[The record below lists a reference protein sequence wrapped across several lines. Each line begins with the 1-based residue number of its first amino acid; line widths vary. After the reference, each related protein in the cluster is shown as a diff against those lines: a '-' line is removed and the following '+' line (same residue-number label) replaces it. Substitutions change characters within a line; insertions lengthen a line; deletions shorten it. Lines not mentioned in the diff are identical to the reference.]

1 MKQSWSHLLTVMTL
15 AGVASGCNKGQGWT
29 AEEAMKKM
37 SGPSPQ
43 ELVAMAFDPKDA
55 DRRRE
60 GVCQLSQRSWGR
72 QEKYCKGYALL
83 VHEDAD
89 PTVRAAAVQ
98 ALGRAEHQ
106 QFLIDVASALDDSQ
120 PTVRLNAAMVLDE
133 FYGDPALA
141 PLRQHALE
149 DSSVDVRMWCAK
161 ALRHFRRQE
170 ALTTL
175 QQCLKDS
182 SFGVTYQTRASLK
195 ELTGRD
201 HGYSPDAWDAV
212 LHSDNP
218 FAAPS
223 ATQKDWWRWRNPFEK
238 ALTTAPAAHGP

>member
-1 MKQSWSHLLTVMTL
+1 
-15 AGVASGCNKGQGWT
+15 
-29 AEEAMKKM
+29 MKKL

-43 ELVAMAFDPKDA
+43 ELVAMAFDPNDS

-60 GVCQLSQRSWGR
+60 GAYQLSQKSWGR

-83 VHEDAD
+83 AREDAD
-89 PTVRAAAVQ
+89 PTVRSAAVQ
-98 ALGRAEHQ
+98 ALGRAKNQ
-106 QFLIDVASALDDSQ
+106 KFLVDVASALDDSQ
-120 PTVRLNAAMVLDE
+120 ASVRLNAAMVLDE

-170 ALTTL
+170 ALTAL

-182 SFGVTYQTRASLK
+182 SFGVTYQARASLK

-201 HGYSPDAWDAV
+201 HGYSPDAWDSV
-212 LHSDNP
+212 VQSNNP
-218 FAAPS
+218 FAG
-223 ATQKDWWRWRNPFEK
+223 ATRPKKDWWQWRNPFEK
-238 ALTTAPAAHGP
+238 TPTSAPAALDP